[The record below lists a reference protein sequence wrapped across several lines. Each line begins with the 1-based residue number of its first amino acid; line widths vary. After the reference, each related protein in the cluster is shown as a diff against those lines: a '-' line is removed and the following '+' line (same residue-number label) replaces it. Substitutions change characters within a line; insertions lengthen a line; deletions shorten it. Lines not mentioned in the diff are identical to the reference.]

1 MKTWR
6 KYNGALV
13 PLTPPHV
20 DVDITDIDKKIK
32 ENNSY
37 FARWTSNFDSKN
49 ESEFWYVIQDKIM
62 VIEDY
67 SKNTRSKIRRGLKQ
81 CEVKMTTKD
90 ILLENGYDCYSS
102 AFSKYNTHLSP
113 KTISQFQE
121 EVNSFD
127 DSWDFWGIYHDDV
140 LIGYSQNKIIDD
152 YCDYSTIKF
161 HPDYLKIYPSY
172 ALFFTMNQYYL
183 NEKNFKYVNDGAR
196 SISHETNIQSFL
208 IDKFRFRK
216 AYCKLHVIYSNRIKF
231 LLHLLYPFRILLRY
245 FKFGVLDKINILLF
259 QEYIIRKQKNEK

>member
-37 FARWTSNFDSKN
+37 FARWTSNFDSKK

-67 SKNTRSKIRRGLKQ
+67 SKNTRSKIRRGLKK
-81 CEVKMTTKD
+81 CSVELISSTR
-90 ILLENGYDCYSS
+90 ILEEGFECYNA
-102 AFSKYNTHLSP
+102 AFLNYNTHLKS
-113 KTISQFQE
+113 KTREEFVIEISE
-121 EVNSFD
+121 LEGD
-127 DSWDFWGIYHDDV
+127 WEFWAIFYENEI
-140 LIGYSQNKIIDD
+140 IGYSQNKIIDS

-161 HPDYLKIYPSY
+161 HPDYLKLYPSY
-172 ALFFTMNQYYL
+172 ALFYTMNKHYL
-183 NEKNFKYVNDGAR
+183 NEKKFKYVNDGAR
-196 SISHETNIQSFL
+196 SISHDTNIQEFL
-208 IDKFRFRK
+208 IQKFQFRK
-216 AYCKLHVIYSNRIKF
+216 AYCRLNVLYSPKVKYILKILYPIHF
-231 LLHLLYPFRILLRY
+231 LLSLFQ
-245 FKFGVLDKINILLF
+245 FGVFKKINILLF
-259 QEYIIRKQKNEK
+259 QEKIRRSYEG